1 MKWELIID
9 NVRIL
14 SILER
19 IRPGY
24 KPGGLVEKG
33 TELYGKY
40 PPGVRYRPERNKA
53 KPYEVIKDGK
63 SVGKFKTEKQAAEA
77 FSTRPPGL

>member
-1 MKWELIID
+1 MSEF
-9 NVRIL
+9 V
-14 SILER
+14 SILEK

-40 PPGVRYRPERNKA
+40 PPGVRYRPSRNRA
-53 KPYEVIKDGK
+53 KPYETVKDGK
-63 SVGKFKTEKQAAEA
+63 TVGLYKTETQAADA
-77 FSTRPPGL
+77 Y

>member
-1 MKWELIID
+1 MSEFI
-9 NVRIL
+9 

-24 KPGGLVEKG
+24 KVGGLVEKG

-77 FSTRPPGL
+77 YKKLKIPICKIN

>member
-1 MKWELIID
+1 MSEFI
-9 NVRIL
+9 
-14 SILER
+14 SILKK

-40 PPGVRYRPERNKA
+40 PPDRDWET
-53 KPYEVIKDGK
+53 K
-63 SVGKFKTEKQAAEA
+63 SAVAA
-77 FSTRPPGL
+77 RL